1 MSEFIIK
8 ALRAL
13 LLLPDPV
20 NLKTLWWECRLLKR
34 TLQASLSSHEI
45 HSRLISRKA
54 PPHTVVLCVMRGL
67 RSVFSYGTDGPCMLC
82 VQSRQT
88 PSPLIYISATSP
100 GLLVPYREWGVWK
113 RTEWREEDSDVEKGG
128 PNFITSTFFF
138 LFKTSVCL
146 NILTAPLVVWPIL
159 FRTIRTTRM
168 TSISRA
174 CLTCIYP
181 LRRIY
186 PLRDHW
192 PAHFDTSQQP
202 EPCCGHHGERRYFFD
217 SNAILEL

>member
-1 MSEFIIK
+1 MGVPITEENLAGKFIK
-8 ALRAL
+8 
-13 LLLPDPV
+13 PWDPF
-20 NLKTLWWECRLLKR
+20 KTNIQKGSATYCCIVCNERIEKCFFLWHRR
-34 TLQASLSSHEI
+34 TLYVVRSIPSNTQSPNLYFSHLARLTSSLSGMGS
-45 HSRLISRKA
+45 
-54 PPHTVVLCVMRGL
+54 M
-67 RSVFSYGTDGPCMLC
+67 
-82 VQSRQT
+82 
-88 PSPLIYISATSP
+88 
-100 GLLVPYREWGVWK
+100 
-113 RTEWREEDSDVEKGG
+113 EEDGMKRRRLGRGEGRSQ
-128 PNFITSTFFF
+128 FYHQYIFF